1 MSNFE
6 NENDFLAGLKAEF
19 EPAGN
24 KSSNDFL
31 AGLKDE
37 FEPKKPQDGMW
48 ETTKAFG
55 RDLAKVPSEI
65 SSGFGTTTDQ
75 MRMFGNFVQGDREE
89 LESLYNGLK
98 NYAPLPESETTVG
111 SWVRG
116 AANTLP
122 YMGMSAAAGIGG
134 GFAGGAAG
142 SVVPFVGN
150 VAGATTGA
158 ALGSASVGFAQGWG
172 EMYGR
177 LRNEGIDHDTAAGI
191 ALAVAP
197 VYAGIEAVQVRKIPG
212 VAQLVDKYLGAP
224 FKRMLATRLADKA
237 FKNKV
242 AKALG
247 SYAGEIISQSAEE
260 GAQEMAMNTGE
271 QYARNDGFKNFD
283 IGENLAAG
291 TEVFKESVGPF
302 AVMQAGNV
310 PINAVLNRRAKRLQ
324 QDISNVQN
332 AVEEG
337 RKSATEEG
345 TPAPIKKPTSA
356 PDGGIDV
363 GGLSNLEA
371 DAANDEIDL
380 QNTAQKNLENPDGK
394 KETSAQSG
402 LDRAQAAALFMQNL
416 QNDPMNVPQ
425 GLGLQ
430 QEEALLEF
438 MKMRAKL
445 ATVQAEKARAEQA
458 KAQEEARLD
467 ELAEESLTEAQFER
481 AKENTAKKLA
491 DLKPKTNRVA
501 ARIERITDPA
511 QRLTAI
517 KEAYEQGNLEKLT
530 DGQLESAWENG
541 ADWAEKELSRR
552 TETQNSGTPLLQVMK
567 ENGFKLPTPAAIKR
581 HAQANGRGL
590 SSYTFG
596 EINDLYN
603 SLPANQRLRYFT
615 KNYVN
620 LDETAQS
627 LKKFGFKYDSEGD
640 FISDVA
646 DNLSGQ
652 RLSYGFSLAEND
664 FGKMTDAE
672 LVEAHRK
679 AEAAKDYSA
688 GFEIKKEWDRRRGYN
703 RDLYH
708 GSPTKNITEF
718 RDESYFT
725 EDKNY
730 ARRYKKGEDG
740 RIYEV
745 RANLK
750 KPFDTRNPKEREIFE
765 KEFYGKWGNGT
776 PLGERGLPDWTDG
789 SDLWEF
795 LQEKG
800 YNYDSMVL
808 DEGGDGGY
816 GDNVKWR
823 GESYVP
829 IKSSAVKLRDAFTYG
844 DDGEYI
850 PLDKRSDASN
860 PDIRY
865 SIGED
870 DARRFKSELQDYID
884 GKLDNRHVFKLGT
897 TPEVMRLV
905 GADDLPV
912 ELSASVL
919 ERKEAKH
926 SLILENL
933 ANLPE
938 ELADPIAVM
947 QSSTIPD
954 AITLI
959 TELPTLDRHNML
971 VAIHLNKRFGKA
983 EINSI
988 RSIYPKTQNG
998 IQAAIERGE
1007 LRYINTKRKPSWI
1020 TLPFQHASGRKVIQR
1035 AYGHE
1040 VFTQADLSQAEK
1052 ENIFKL
1058 RGENEKHAYSISERG
1073 NEKQA
1078 KIDEIKTAVE
1088 EVLEKFNRRAKI
1100 KSDVS
1105 VVGTLDEAR
1114 AELGAES
1121 IPYNARAVQSGDK
1134 VVIIAENITDTDEAV
1149 RIFLHEQVG
1158 HWGLHKLL
1166 KADLRPFL
1174 NYVILNYKGSEAW
1187 NRIAKYYGN
1196 VASDKYVIA
1205 EEMLAHIAENR
1216 ELSDPSM
1223 WKRLVHKVKRE
1234 LWGNGVP
1241 QEYVNLLNE
1250 DVLRAAIALSREWAK
1265 GDHYL
1270 NANGIWAKIES
1281 ASKGRDVPDEP
1292 DDGKRFSLVGE
1303 KGMQNLEN
1311 IGSKSASNPESA
1323 KEMSE
1328 RGETPSNIWRKTGW
1342 FKNPKDGKW
1351 RYELDNGEIINA
1363 PFNENSNQL
1372 LPNVL
1377 DDSELYLAYPNL
1389 KNRWVAFRNIAN
1401 GGAYFDGKNFY
1412 VDNSFAE
1419 NPKGLR
1425 EILIHEIQHSIQIEE
1440 GFAQGANEAMFTSE
1454 NSKLL
1459 NWKIEEVSREY
1470 KQWQAERKL
1479 VCDSSGLSDKIRA
1492 IADDEDFVEKYKK
1505 LLEESG
1511 VDNLLSLID
1520 GKIAE
1525 TGEKLWKL
1533 EEERDRLDNEETGLS
1548 PHEKYMRVAGE
1559 VEARNAAARQRQLSP
1574 DMRRRIFP
1582 EATQDIPFDEQIVRR
1597 NDGVSYSLEEEAEDS
1612 DAEKIN
1618 RQFRELYERYKD
1630 GDKPAY
1636 EEAAKMVAEYAESK
1650 GYDVRVYHG
1659 TGANGFN
1666 VAKADAS
1673 EAKNGEGHQAHGM
1686 GLYLATSKN
1695 TSERYKKQ
1703 AIKAQKL
1710 VYFDHEKYEHVQIPF
1725 DKLNEKTQGVL
1736 AECFDDWRGKTLDEL
1751 EELLRDYPQIIKR
1764 LSADNE
1770 KFGDVFLR
1778 GIFESAKAEFSALK
1792 EFIPYIKNNKLD
1804 PAFFATQK
1812 GDGKVF
1818 DWFTDLKPNEVLD
1831 ENKPLSEQPEI
1842 WKKFKNAWID
1852 MWAYVKR
1859 KRKGKRYWEWLNPD
1873 RLGKD
1878 GSRTAG
1884 FIFTRWSD
1892 EYGSD
1897 ETINLLLRNGIRGI
1911 TYDGRLD
1918 GRCYVS
1924 FEGGEA
1930 VKLQDPFTFDDNG
1943 ELIPLTERFDA
1954 GNPDMR
1960 YSIREEDEWATNK
1973 KEWDNISFARQV
1985 DSYAKGDYPS
1995 GKFFT
2000 VGTPSALLKSFGIP
2014 DNKIVMTEGVLKK
2027 IKTHGL
2033 SDVQIKQIPEAI
2045 NSPVGIFSYPKNENV
2060 FDVLVEMHMDD
2071 GRPIIVSLEINKN
2084 RQGLGEITDLLTA
2097 HPKENFGRIV
2107 DWAKKGRCKYWNKQ
2121 KGRKLLQDTIPADWE
2136 RYETE
2141 LTPYLPLQS
2150 EINDERQGKYSL
2162 KEKTPEKYDG
2172 RFGDANRKY
2181 TRLLG
2186 QKKREL
2192 GREISYEELPN
2203 VATDEE
2209 FEKAVG
2215 MSKQAFGD
2223 LMKER
2228 DKMGADMAYEYQKTD
2243 QRAKQATVDRF
2254 NPIKVVE
2261 MFINGGEAFGAE
2273 KSAYKSLLAAG
2284 NMDAVM
2290 YNAIYVGLPKYNRK
2304 KGQWEVR
2311 EGTKPLIAYFD
2322 KVKGDKYDNF
2332 ENYANAVAMLEHYK
2346 REHKLETISDAYKW
2360 ADDKEFEAMSG
2371 FSKQQAK
2378 KWMEEATKDSKDTV
2392 KALQEFFAAN
2402 REFMVETGLAS
2413 RAQADVLNSFEY
2425 YLPMLREFDENDSIM
2440 SGDGSGYRSRG
2451 FSGRSSGVKNFT
2463 GSRRKT
2469 KNVMESIIE
2478 RTAALYANGYK
2489 NIAMQRSIQMLS
2501 EFGLARH
2508 AEKSSEIVK
2517 ARISCAKAALEKA
2530 GVQVG
2535 EVHDESELIPLEAF
2549 HITNSLDERI
2559 RDDIVSV
2566 RANGRLIFYKIN
2578 DPELLVAL
2586 KSLGQDQMNVLTQWL
2601 IGAKNVM
2608 TWGVTKLPAFAIR
2621 NFLRDT
2627 GANAVL
2633 LGNNPIKS
2641 VANFA
2646 KALKDTPQMQNIRM
2660 SGFGGA
2666 VWYPVSAKGVSTDFG
2681 GGAWKK
2687 TKRVGKY
2694 VLKPFEAYE
2703 RVLQASEQANR
2714 ITAYDRAIADGVS
2727 EAEAAYRAND
2737 VLPFNMRGSGVWTG
2751 KNNYAKSGIQILSW
2765 LIRVSPFVNA
2775 GIQGLFKAYREMG
2788 IEQGMFNAKDE
2799 FDKRAK
2805 MRELAKSLNKGL
2817 MARGALLAA
2826 LSVAYSI
2833 YTNSSTDDDGEKW
2846 YEKLPDDDKLNYWH
2860 FYTGNNTILRLPKPF
2875 EIGYLFSTIPTAM
2888 ADAFLSEN
2896 PDTAKILF
2904 KGLADQ
2910 MRFDLTSNPA
2920 INTLKENLRNKTSFR
2935 GSPVVERSDLNLPP
2949 QMQYSADTS
2958 ATAKALSIIPSM
2970 LPLLKDSWAASPARV
2985 QNALNNFFGGMSQY
2999 GTYATDAILQSFT
3012 DIEQPTSRY
3021 ARISP
3026 ITRAYDWATRDTK
3039 TMRVKNSEVFYEL
3052 KNRVDELYAAARM
3065 YRQTGQLERL
3075 DTLMDT
3081 HKSEFGNYEL
3091 INALNTQLREIA
3103 TKRRKLGETKSY
3115 STAELIELDNKLL
3128 AERNQLLQKVDTI
3141 IERIERGEY
3150 RPRDLREVTKRIDR
3164 SAAVKKD
3171 SQKARMLMRQLE

>member
-37 FEPKKPQDGMW
+37 FEPKKPQGGIW
-48 ETTKAFG
+48 ETAKAFG

-75 MRMFGNFVQGDREE
+75 MRMFWNFVQGDREE

-150 VAGATTGA
+150 VAVATTGA
-158 ALGSASVGFAQGWG
+158 ALSSASVGFAQGWG

-345 TPAPIKKPTSA
+345 TPVPIKKPTNA
-356 PDGGIDV
+356 PNGGIDV

-402 LDRAQAAALFMQNL
+402 FDRAQAAALFMQNL

-627 LKKFGFKYDSEGD
+627 LKRFGFKYDSEGD

-688 GFEIKKEWDRRRGYN
+688 GIEIKKEWDRRRGYN

-708 GSPTKNITEF
+708 GSPNKNITEF

-844 DDGEYI
+844 DDGKYI

-1281 ASKGRDVPDEP
+1281 APKGRDVPDEP
-1292 DDGKRFSLVGE
+1292 DNGKRFSLVGE

-1363 PFNENSNQL
+1363 PFEENSNQL

-1377 DDSELYLAYPNL
+1377 DDNDLYSAYPSL
-1389 KNRWVAFRNIAN
+1389 KNKRVIFRDIVI
-1401 GGAYFDGKNFY
+1401 GDAYFDGKNFY
-1412 VDNSFAE
+1412 VNNSFADS
-1419 NPKGLR
+1419 PKGLR
-1425 EILIHEIQHSIQIEE
+1425 ELLIHEIQHYIQNEE
-1440 GFAQGANEAMFTSE
+1440 GFEQGANESMFTSE
-1454 NSKLL
+1454 NSKFL
-1459 NWKIEEVSREY
+1459 NWMIEKVSREY
-1470 KQWQAERKL
+1470 DELQVERKR
-1479 VCDSSGLSDKIRA
+1479 VSKESGLSEKIRE
-1492 IADDEDFVEKYKK
+1492 IADDDDFVEKYEKF
-1505 LLEESG
+1505 LEESG
-1511 VDNLLSLID
+1511 VKEVLAELDN
-1520 GKIAE
+1520 KIFQKSDE
-1525 TGEKLWKL
+1525 LWKL
-1533 EEERDRLDNEETGLS
+1533 REERDRLDNEESGLS

-1559 VEARNAAARQRQLSP
+1559 VEARNAAARQMQLSP
-1574 DMRRRIFP
+1574 DMRRKIFP
-1582 EATQDIPFDEQIVRR
+1582 EETQDIPFDEQIVRR
-1597 NDGVSYSLEEEAEDS
+1597 NDGVSYSLKEEPT
-1612 DAEKIN
+1612 DAEI
-1618 RQFRELYERYKD
+1618 
-1630 GDKPAY
+1630 
-1636 EEAAKMVAEYAESK
+1636 AESQRQRDEVKAKWTNPDGTMKK
-1650 GYDVRVYHG
+1650 GYHLTPNGKESKLTEEQWLWVRTPNFKKWFGDWENDPENASKVVDENGEPLVVYHG
-1659 TGANGFN
+1659 STAMFNEFRSEYIGRSTGTADGRGFYFTTDKSY
-1666 VAKADAS
+1666 AKAFKAQDGRVI
-1673 EAKNGEGHQAHGM
+1673 EAFLNIRDTLDHRKKTIKKAALKKIIKEIDRAEFEAEGGHYFISNFDN
-1686 GLYLATSKN
+1686 YLDKGIDKTIDTATESNYDFCDTDVEILNVLVNSGVDFDSTAK
-1695 TSERYKKQ
+1695 
-1703 AIKAQKL
+1703 AIK
-1710 VYFDHEKYEHVQIPF
+1710 DI
-1725 DKLNEKTQGVL
+1725 T
-1736 AECFDDWRGKTLDEL
+1736 
-1751 EELLRDYPQIIKR
+1751 
-1764 LSADNE
+1764 
-1770 KFGDVFLR
+1770 
-1778 GIFESAKAEFSALK
+1778 
-1792 EFIPYIKNNKLD
+1792 
-1804 PAFFATQK
+1804 
-1812 GDGKVF
+1812 
-1818 DWFTDLKPNEVLD
+1818 
-1831 ENKPLSEQPEI
+1831 
-1842 WKKFKNAWID
+1842 
-1852 MWAYVKR
+1852 
-1859 KRKGKRYWEWLNPD
+1859 
-1873 RLGKD
+1873 GKD
-1878 GSRTAG
+1878 GEIVPKDNNTTH
-1884 FIFTRWSD
+1884 FIVFNSNQIKD
-1892 EYGSD
+1892 
-1897 ETINLLLRNGIRGI
+1897 
-1911 TYDGRLD
+1911 
-1918 GRCYVS
+1918 
-1924 FEGGEA
+1924 A
-1930 VKLQDPFTFDDNG
+1930 VGNVGTFS
-1943 ELIPLTERFDA
+1943 E
-1954 GNPDMR
+1954 NPDIR
-1960 YSIREEDEWATNK
+1960 YSISED
-1973 KEWDNISFARQV
+1973 RQ
-1985 DSYAKGDYPS
+1985 P
-1995 GKFFT
+1995 
-2000 VGTPSALLKSFGIP
+2000 
-2014 DNKIVMTEGVLKK
+2014 
-2027 IKTHGL
+2027 
-2033 SDVQIKQIPEAI
+2033 
-2045 NSPVGIFSYPKNENV
+2045 
-2060 FDVLVEMHMDD
+2060 
-2071 GRPIIVSLEINKN
+2071 
-2084 RQGLGEITDLLTA
+2084 
-2097 HPKENFGRIV
+2097 
-2107 DWAKKGRCKYWNKQ
+2107 
-2121 KGRKLLQDTIPADWE
+2121 
-2136 RYETE
+2136 
-2141 LTPYLPLQS
+2141 
-2150 EINDERQGKYSL
+2150 
-2162 KEKTPEKYDG
+2162 YDG

-2186 QKKREL
+2186 QKRREL
-2192 GREISYEELPN
+2192 GREIPYEELPN

-2243 QRAKQATVDRF
+2243 QRTKQATVDRF

-2371 FSKQQAK
+2371 FTKQQAK

-2478 RTAALYANGYK
+2478 RTAALYSNGYK

-2559 RDDIVSV
+2559 RDNIVSV

-2586 KSLGQDQMNVLTQWL
+2586 KSLGQEQMNVLTQWL

-2641 VANFA
+2641 VANFV

-2694 VLKPFEAYE
+2694 LLKPFEAYE

-2788 IEQGMFNAKDE
+2788 IERGMFNAKDE
-2799 FDKRAK
+2799 FAKRAK

-2860 FYTGNNTILRLPKPF
+2860 FYAGNNTILRLPKPF

-2920 INTLKENLRNKTSFR
+2920 INTVKENLRNKTSFR

-3065 YRQTGQLERL
+3065 YRQTGQLEGL
-3075 DTLMDT
+3075 DVLMDT

-3164 SAAVKKD
+3164 SASVKKD

>member
-1 MSNFE
+1 MKTIADIYNNIEKDITKRIESSSEVANTINALNPEELKEFRSRVFDEYLARPENHIIDTQNPSKTRRLEFSEIEPFLSGEKPQETQGFFSRAGDDLSNI
-6 NENDFLAGLKAEF
+6 GKAWN
-19 EPAGN
+19 AGN
-24 KSSNDFL
+24 FYSEGGWNN
-31 AGLKDE
+31 
-37 FEPKKPQDGMW
+37 
-48 ETTKAFG
+48 
-55 RDLAKVPSEI
+55 LAKNI
-65 SSGFGTTTDQ
+65 INGGTPQ
-75 MRMFGNFVQGDREE
+75 EREE
-89 LESLYNGLK
+89 LFQNYLKWESKNQMPENKTWVGDVVNGVANLV
-98 NYAPLPESETTVG
+98 PLTVDMLPEAAAV
-111 SWVRG
+111 G
-116 AANTLP
+116 AAT
-122 YMGMSAAAGIGG
+122 GAAGAGIGSIVPGLGTVAGGIG
-134 GFAGGAAG
+134 GFKGGLTASMVEQSYKVGIADIYTSLRKDGVDDETAKTWAIWAGIPYGALEFAG
-142 SVVPFVGN
+142 KGIAPIQRKFLGGKVLKELIDKVSDAKIKNKILNTAAKYGADVALTGTLEAATEGGQGGITEFARQGAKGEDFDVGK
-150 VAGATTGA
+150 VASATWDEAAQAAPAMYGMA
-158 ALGSASVGFAQGWG
+158 ALGIPL
-172 EMYGR
+172 E
-177 LRNEGIDHDTAAGI
+177 AATNRREKQ
-191 ALAVAP
+191 LQ
-197 VYAGIEAVQVRKIPG
+197 QVR
-212 VAQLVDKYLGAP
+212 
-224 FKRMLATRLADKA
+224 
-237 FKNKV
+237 
-242 AKALG
+242 
-247 SYAGEIISQSAEE
+247 
-260 GAQEMAMNTGE
+260 
-271 QYARNDGFKNFD
+271 
-283 IGENLAAG
+283 
-291 TEVFKESVGPF
+291 
-302 AVMQAGNV
+302 
-310 PINAVLNRRAKRLQ
+310 
-324 QDISNVQN
+324 N

-380 QNTAQKNLENPDGK
+380 QNTAQKNLENPESK

-627 LKKFGFKYDSEGD
+627 LKRFGFKYDSEGD

-688 GFEIKKEWDRRRGYN
+688 GIEIKKEWDRRRGYN

-708 GSPTKNITEF
+708 GSPNKNITEF

-844 DDGEYI
+844 DDGKYI

-1105 VVGTLDEAR
+1105 VIGTLDEAR

-1241 QEYVNLLNE
+1241 QEYVNLFNE

-1281 ASKGRDVPDEP
+1281 APKGRDVPDEP
-1292 DDGKRFSLVGE
+1292 DNGKRFSLVGE

-1363 PFNENSNQL
+1363 PFEENSNQL

-1377 DDSELYLAYPNL
+1377 DDNDLYSAYPSL
-1389 KNRWVAFRNIAN
+1389 KNKRVIFRDIVI
-1401 GGAYFDGKNFY
+1401 GDAYFDGKNFY
-1412 VDNSFAE
+1412 VNNSFADS
-1419 NPKGLR
+1419 PKGLR
-1425 EILIHEIQHSIQIEE
+1425 ELLIHEIQHYIQNEE
-1440 GFAQGANEAMFTSE
+1440 GFEQGANESMFTSE
-1454 NSKLL
+1454 NSKFL
-1459 NWKIEEVSREY
+1459 NWMIEKVSREY
-1470 KQWQAERKL
+1470 DELQVERKR
-1479 VCDSSGLSDKIRA
+1479 VSKESGLSEKIRE
-1492 IADDEDFVEKYKK
+1492 IADDDDFVEKYEKF
-1505 LLEESG
+1505 LEESG
-1511 VDNLLSLID
+1511 VKEVLAELDD
-1520 GKIAE
+1520 KIFQKSDE
-1525 TGEKLWKL
+1525 LWKL
-1533 EEERDRLDNEETGLS
+1533 REERDRLNNEESGLS

-1559 VEARNAAARQRQLSP
+1559 VEARNAAARQMQLSP
-1574 DMRRRIFP
+1574 DMRRKIFP
-1582 EATQDIPFDEQIVRR
+1582 EETQDIPFDEQIVRR
-1597 NDGVSYSLEEEAEDS
+1597 NDGVSYSLKEEPTDAEIAESQRQRDEVKAKWTNPDGTMKKGYHLTPNGKPSNLTEEQWLWVRTPNFKKWFGDWEKQAYANAAMDFLENTAPVKKLSGGEFQKDGVKLTEKVPAFFKSINNVAHNEELGDVVLDLKGVEDS
-1612 DAEKIN
+1612 VAHGVGRLKSAAFMAVPEVIEKGFIFNRERNWKERGWDTAVIVAPVKIGEEDYVCEVVVKKVRGQQRFYLHEVEIKKTLDGVFKSVANSGNASQVSKLIIGKHLAE
-1618 RQFRELYERYKD
+1618 
-1630 GDKPAY
+1630 
-1636 EEAAKMVAEYAESK
+1636 VK
-1650 GYDVRVYHG
+1650 GNVSQVVDENGEPLVVYHG
-1659 TGANGFN
+1659 STAMFNEFRSEYIGRSTGTADGRGFYFTTDKSY
-1666 VAKADAS
+1666 AKAFKAQDGRVI
-1673 EAKNGEGHQAHGM
+1673 EAFLNIRDTLDHRKKTIKKAALKKIIKEIDRAEFEADGGHYFISNFDN
-1686 GLYLATSKN
+1686 YLDKGIDKTIDTATESNYDFCDTDVEILNVLVNSGVDFDSTAK
-1695 TSERYKKQ
+1695 
-1703 AIKAQKL
+1703 AIK
-1710 VYFDHEKYEHVQIPF
+1710 DI
-1725 DKLNEKTQGVL
+1725 T
-1736 AECFDDWRGKTLDEL
+1736 
-1751 EELLRDYPQIIKR
+1751 
-1764 LSADNE
+1764 
-1770 KFGDVFLR
+1770 
-1778 GIFESAKAEFSALK
+1778 
-1792 EFIPYIKNNKLD
+1792 
-1804 PAFFATQK
+1804 
-1812 GDGKVF
+1812 
-1818 DWFTDLKPNEVLD
+1818 
-1831 ENKPLSEQPEI
+1831 
-1842 WKKFKNAWID
+1842 
-1852 MWAYVKR
+1852 
-1859 KRKGKRYWEWLNPD
+1859 
-1873 RLGKD
+1873 GKD
-1878 GSRTAG
+1878 GEIVPKDNNTTH
-1884 FIFTRWSD
+1884 FIVFNSNQIKD
-1892 EYGSD
+1892 
-1897 ETINLLLRNGIRGI
+1897 
-1911 TYDGRLD
+1911 
-1918 GRCYVS
+1918 
-1924 FEGGEA
+1924 A
-1930 VKLQDPFTFDDNG
+1930 VGNVGTFS
-1943 ELIPLTERFDA
+1943 E
-1954 GNPDMR
+1954 NPDIR
-1960 YSIREEDEWATNK
+1960 YSISED
-1973 KEWDNISFARQV
+1973 RQ
-1985 DSYAKGDYPS
+1985 P
-1995 GKFFT
+1995 
-2000 VGTPSALLKSFGIP
+2000 
-2014 DNKIVMTEGVLKK
+2014 
-2027 IKTHGL
+2027 
-2033 SDVQIKQIPEAI
+2033 
-2045 NSPVGIFSYPKNENV
+2045 
-2060 FDVLVEMHMDD
+2060 
-2071 GRPIIVSLEINKN
+2071 
-2084 RQGLGEITDLLTA
+2084 
-2097 HPKENFGRIV
+2097 
-2107 DWAKKGRCKYWNKQ
+2107 
-2121 KGRKLLQDTIPADWE
+2121 
-2136 RYETE
+2136 
-2141 LTPYLPLQS
+2141 
-2150 EINDERQGKYSL
+2150 
-2162 KEKTPEKYDG
+2162 YDG

-2371 FSKQQAK
+2371 FTKQQAK

-2586 KSLGQDQMNVLTQWL
+2586 KSLGQEQMNVLTQWL

-2633 LGNNPIKS
+2633 LGNNPVKS

-2737 VLPFNMRGSGVWTG
+2737 VLPFNMRGSGVWSG
-2751 KNNYAKSGIQILSW
+2751 RNNYAKSGIQILSW

-2788 IEQGMFNAKDE
+2788 IERGMFNAKDE
-2799 FDKRAK
+2799 FVKRAK

-2860 FYTGNNTILRLPKPF
+2860 FYAGNNTILRLPKPF

-2888 ADAFLSEN
+2888 ADTFLSEN

-3052 KNRVDELYAAARM
+3052 KNRADELYAAARM

-3075 DTLMDT
+3075 DVLMDT

-3164 SAAVKKD
+3164 SASVKKD

>member
-237 FKNKV
+237 FKNKI

-363 GGLSNLEA
+363 GGLSNLEV

-620 LDETAQS
+620 LDETAES

-708 GSPTKNITEF
+708 GSPNKNITEF

-844 DDGEYI
+844 DDGKYI

-1281 ASKGRDVPDEP
+1281 APKGRDVPDEP
-1292 DDGKRFSLVGE
+1292 DNGKRFSLVGE

-1363 PFNENSNQL
+1363 PFEENSNQL

-1377 DDSELYLAYPNL
+1377 DDNDLYSAYPSL
-1389 KNRWVAFRNIAN
+1389 KNKRVIFRDIVI
-1401 GGAYFDGKNFY
+1401 GDAYFDGKNFY
-1412 VDNSFAE
+1412 VNNSFADS
-1419 NPKGLR
+1419 PKGLR
-1425 EILIHEIQHSIQIEE
+1425 ELLIHEIQHYIQNEE
-1440 GFAQGANEAMFTSE
+1440 GFEQGANESMFTSE
-1454 NSKLL
+1454 NSKFL
-1459 NWKIEEVSREY
+1459 NWMIEKVSREY
-1470 KQWQAERKL
+1470 DELQVERKR
-1479 VCDSSGLSDKIRA
+1479 VSKESGLSEKIRE
-1492 IADDEDFVEKYKK
+1492 IADDDDFVEKYEKF
-1505 LLEESG
+1505 LEESG
-1511 VDNLLSLID
+1511 VKEVLAELDD
-1520 GKIAE
+1520 KIFQKSDE
-1525 TGEKLWKL
+1525 LWKL
-1533 EEERDRLDNEETGLS
+1533 REERDRLDNEESGLS

-1559 VEARNAAARQRQLSP
+1559 VEARNAAARQMQLSP
-1574 DMRRRIFP
+1574 DMRRKIFP
-1582 EATQDIPFDEQIVRR
+1582 EETQDIPFDEQIVRR
-1597 NDGVSYSLEEEAEDS
+1597 NDGVSYSLKEEPT
-1612 DAEKIN
+1612 DAEI
-1618 RQFRELYERYKD
+1618 
-1630 GDKPAY
+1630 
-1636 EEAAKMVAEYAESK
+1636 AESQRQRDEVKAKWTNPDGTMKK
-1650 GYDVRVYHG
+1650 GYHLTPNGKESKLTEEQWLWVRTPNFKKWFGDWENDPENASKVVDENGEPLVVYHG
-1659 TGANGFN
+1659 STAMFNEFRSEYIGRSTGTADGRGFYFTTDKSY
-1666 VAKADAS
+1666 AKAFKAQDGRVI
-1673 EAKNGEGHQAHGM
+1673 EAFLNIRDTLDHRKKTIKKAALKKIIKEIDRAEFEADGGHYFISNFDN
-1686 GLYLATSKN
+1686 YLDKGIDKTIDTATESNYDFCDTDVEILNVLVNSGVDFDSTAK
-1695 TSERYKKQ
+1695 
-1703 AIKAQKL
+1703 AIK
-1710 VYFDHEKYEHVQIPF
+1710 DI
-1725 DKLNEKTQGVL
+1725 T
-1736 AECFDDWRGKTLDEL
+1736 
-1751 EELLRDYPQIIKR
+1751 
-1764 LSADNE
+1764 
-1770 KFGDVFLR
+1770 
-1778 GIFESAKAEFSALK
+1778 
-1792 EFIPYIKNNKLD
+1792 
-1804 PAFFATQK
+1804 
-1812 GDGKVF
+1812 
-1818 DWFTDLKPNEVLD
+1818 
-1831 ENKPLSEQPEI
+1831 
-1842 WKKFKNAWID
+1842 
-1852 MWAYVKR
+1852 
-1859 KRKGKRYWEWLNPD
+1859 
-1873 RLGKD
+1873 GKD
-1878 GSRTAG
+1878 GEIVPKDNNTTH
-1884 FIFTRWSD
+1884 FIVFNSNQIKD
-1892 EYGSD
+1892 
-1897 ETINLLLRNGIRGI
+1897 
-1911 TYDGRLD
+1911 
-1918 GRCYVS
+1918 
-1924 FEGGEA
+1924 A
-1930 VKLQDPFTFDDNG
+1930 VGNVGTFS
-1943 ELIPLTERFDA
+1943 E
-1954 GNPDMR
+1954 NPDIR
-1960 YSIREEDEWATNK
+1960 YSISED
-1973 KEWDNISFARQV
+1973 RQ
-1985 DSYAKGDYPS
+1985 P
-1995 GKFFT
+1995 
-2000 VGTPSALLKSFGIP
+2000 
-2014 DNKIVMTEGVLKK
+2014 
-2027 IKTHGL
+2027 
-2033 SDVQIKQIPEAI
+2033 
-2045 NSPVGIFSYPKNENV
+2045 
-2060 FDVLVEMHMDD
+2060 
-2071 GRPIIVSLEINKN
+2071 
-2084 RQGLGEITDLLTA
+2084 
-2097 HPKENFGRIV
+2097 
-2107 DWAKKGRCKYWNKQ
+2107 
-2121 KGRKLLQDTIPADWE
+2121 
-2136 RYETE
+2136 
-2141 LTPYLPLQS
+2141 
-2150 EINDERQGKYSL
+2150 
-2162 KEKTPEKYDG
+2162 YDG

-2186 QKKREL
+2186 QKRREL
-2192 GREISYEELPN
+2192 GREIPYEELPN

-2243 QRAKQATVDRF
+2243 QRTKQATVDRF

-2371 FSKQQAK
+2371 FTKQQAK

-2586 KSLGQDQMNVLTQWL
+2586 KSLGQEQMNVLTQWL

-2633 LGNNPIKS
+2633 LGNNPVKS

-2788 IEQGMFNAKDE
+2788 IERGMFNAKDE
-2799 FDKRAK
+2799 FTKRAK

-2817 MARGALLAA
+2817 MARGVLLAA

-2904 KGLADQ
+2904 KGLVDQ

-2920 INTLKENLRNKTSFR
+2920 INTVKENLRNKTSFR

-3075 DTLMDT
+3075 DALMDT

-3164 SAAVKKD
+3164 SASVKKD

>member
-1 MSNFE
+1 MKYSDEFKTAVREDILNRIE
-6 NENDFLAGLKAEF
+6 NENGFAEKFNSSRKKLGDDNLFRQAAYEAYAEKPEFKKYF
-19 EPAGN
+19 EQKEG
-24 KSSNDFL
+24 
-31 AGLKDE
+31 GI
-37 FEPKKPQDGMW
+37 W

-212 VAQLVDKYLGAP
+212 VAQLVDKYLGTP

-332 AVEEG
+332 AVEKG

-345 TPAPIKKPTSA
+345 TPAPIKKPTNA
-356 PDGGIDV
+356 PNGGIDV

-481 AKENTAKKLA
+481 AKENTAKKVA

-517 KEAYEQGNLEKLT
+517 NEAYEQGNLEKLT

-627 LKKFGFKYDSEGD
+627 LKRFGFKYDSEGD

-708 GSPTKNITEF
+708 GSPNKNITEF

-844 DDGEYI
+844 DDGKYI

-1007 LRYINTKRKPSWI
+1007 LRYINAKRKPSWI

-1281 ASKGRDVPDEP
+1281 APKGRDVPDEP
-1292 DDGKRFSLVGE
+1292 DNGKRFSLVGE

-1412 VDNSFAE
+1412 VDNSFAD

-1425 EILIHEIQHSIQIEE
+1425 EILIHEIQHYIQNEE
-1440 GFAQGANEAMFTSE
+1440 GFEQGANESMFTSE
-1454 NSKLL
+1454 NSKFL
-1459 NWKIEEVSREY
+1459 NWMIEKVSREY
-1470 KQWQAERKL
+1470 DELQVERKR
-1479 VCDSSGLSDKIRA
+1479 VSKESGLSEKIRE
-1492 IADDEDFVEKYKK
+1492 IADDDDFVEKYEKF
-1505 LLEESG
+1505 LEESG
-1511 VDNLLSLID
+1511 VKEVLAELDD
-1520 GKIAE
+1520 KIFQKSDE
-1525 TGEKLWKL
+1525 LWKL
-1533 EEERDRLDNEETGLS
+1533 REERDRLDNEESGLS

-1559 VEARNAAARQRQLSP
+1559 VEARNAAARQMQLSP
-1574 DMRRRIFP
+1574 DMRRKIFP
-1582 EATQDIPFDEQIVRR
+1582 EETQDIPFDEQIVRR
-1597 NDGVSYSLEEEAEDS
+1597 NDGVSYSLKEEPT
-1612 DAEKIN
+1612 DAEI
-1618 RQFRELYERYKD
+1618 
-1630 GDKPAY
+1630 
-1636 EEAAKMVAEYAESK
+1636 AESQRQRDEVKAKWTNPDGTMKK
-1650 GYDVRVYHG
+1650 GYHLTPNGKPSNLTEEQWLWVRTPNFKKWFGDWENDPENASKVVDENGEPLVVYHG
-1659 TGANGFN
+1659 STAMFNEFRSEYIGRSTGTADGRGFYFTTDKSY
-1666 VAKADAS
+1666 AKAFKAQDGRVI
-1673 EAKNGEGHQAHGM
+1673 EAFLNIRDTLDHRKKTIKKAALKKIIKEIDRAEFEADGGHYFISNFDN
-1686 GLYLATSKN
+1686 YLDKGIDKTIDTATESNYDFCDTDVEILNVLVNSGVDFDSTAK
-1695 TSERYKKQ
+1695 
-1703 AIKAQKL
+1703 AIK
-1710 VYFDHEKYEHVQIPF
+1710 DI
-1725 DKLNEKTQGVL
+1725 T
-1736 AECFDDWRGKTLDEL
+1736 
-1751 EELLRDYPQIIKR
+1751 
-1764 LSADNE
+1764 
-1770 KFGDVFLR
+1770 
-1778 GIFESAKAEFSALK
+1778 
-1792 EFIPYIKNNKLD
+1792 
-1804 PAFFATQK
+1804 
-1812 GDGKVF
+1812 
-1818 DWFTDLKPNEVLD
+1818 
-1831 ENKPLSEQPEI
+1831 
-1842 WKKFKNAWID
+1842 
-1852 MWAYVKR
+1852 
-1859 KRKGKRYWEWLNPD
+1859 
-1873 RLGKD
+1873 GKD
-1878 GSRTAG
+1878 GEIVPKDNNTTH
-1884 FIFTRWSD
+1884 FIVFNSNQIKD
-1892 EYGSD
+1892 
-1897 ETINLLLRNGIRGI
+1897 
-1911 TYDGRLD
+1911 
-1918 GRCYVS
+1918 
-1924 FEGGEA
+1924 A
-1930 VKLQDPFTFDDNG
+1930 VGNVGTFS
-1943 ELIPLTERFDA
+1943 E
-1954 GNPDMR
+1954 NPDIR
-1960 YSIREEDEWATNK
+1960 YSISED
-1973 KEWDNISFARQV
+1973 RQ
-1985 DSYAKGDYPS
+1985 P
-1995 GKFFT
+1995 
-2000 VGTPSALLKSFGIP
+2000 
-2014 DNKIVMTEGVLKK
+2014 
-2027 IKTHGL
+2027 
-2033 SDVQIKQIPEAI
+2033 
-2045 NSPVGIFSYPKNENV
+2045 
-2060 FDVLVEMHMDD
+2060 
-2071 GRPIIVSLEINKN
+2071 
-2084 RQGLGEITDLLTA
+2084 
-2097 HPKENFGRIV
+2097 
-2107 DWAKKGRCKYWNKQ
+2107 
-2121 KGRKLLQDTIPADWE
+2121 
-2136 RYETE
+2136 
-2141 LTPYLPLQS
+2141 
-2150 EINDERQGKYSL
+2150 
-2162 KEKTPEKYDG
+2162 YDG

-2186 QKKREL
+2186 QKRREL
-2192 GREISYEELPN
+2192 GREIPYEELPN

-2228 DKMGADMAYEYQKTD
+2228 DKMGADMAYEYQKTA

-2254 NPIKVVE
+2254 NSIKVVE

-2371 FSKQQAK
+2371 FTKQQAK

-2478 RTAALYANGYK
+2478 RTAALYSNGYK

-2559 RDDIVSV
+2559 RDNIVSV

-2586 KSLGQDQMNVLTQWL
+2586 KSLGQEQMNVLTQWL

-2627 GANAVL
+2627 GANSVL

-2641 VANFA
+2641 VANFV

-2694 VLKPFEAYE
+2694 LLKPFEAYE

-2727 EAEAAYRAND
+2727 EAEEAYRAND

-2788 IEQGMFNAKDE
+2788 IERGMFNAKDE
-2799 FDKRAK
+2799 FAKRAK

-2860 FYTGNNTILRLPKPF
+2860 FYAGNNTILRLPKPF

-2920 INTLKENLRNKTSFR
+2920 INTVKENLRNKTSFR

-3075 DTLMDT
+3075 DALMDT

-3164 SAAVKKD
+3164 SASVKKD

>member
-1 MSNFE
+1 MKTIADIYNNIEKDITKRIESSSEVANTINALNPEELKEFRSRVFDEYLARPENHIIDTQNPSKTRRLEFSEIEPFLSGEKPQETQGFFSRAGDDLSNI
-6 NENDFLAGLKAEF
+6 GKAWN
-19 EPAGN
+19 AGN
-24 KSSNDFL
+24 FYSEGGWNN
-31 AGLKDE
+31 
-37 FEPKKPQDGMW
+37 
-48 ETTKAFG
+48 
-55 RDLAKVPSEI
+55 LAKNI
-65 SSGFGTTTDQ
+65 INGGTPQ
-75 MRMFGNFVQGDREE
+75 EREE
-89 LESLYNGLK
+89 LFQNYLKWESKNQMPENKTWVGDVVNGVANLV
-98 NYAPLPESETTVG
+98 PLTVDMLPEAAAV
-111 SWVRG
+111 G
-116 AANTLP
+116 AAT
-122 YMGMSAAAGIGG
+122 GAAGAGIGSIVPGLGTVAGGIG
-134 GFAGGAAG
+134 GFKGGLTASMVEQSYKVGIADIYTSLRKDGVDDETAKTWAIWAGIPYGALEFAG
-142 SVVPFVGN
+142 KGIAPIQRKFLGGKVLKELIDKVSDAKIKNKILNTAAKYGADVALTGTLEAATEGGQGGITEFARQGAKGEDFDVGK
-150 VAGATTGA
+150 VASATWDEAAQAAPAMYGMA
-158 ALGSASVGFAQGWG
+158 ALGIPL
-172 EMYGR
+172 E
-177 LRNEGIDHDTAAGI
+177 AATNRREKQ
-191 ALAVAP
+191 LQ
-197 VYAGIEAVQVRKIPG
+197 QVR
-212 VAQLVDKYLGAP
+212 
-224 FKRMLATRLADKA
+224 
-237 FKNKV
+237 
-242 AKALG
+242 
-247 SYAGEIISQSAEE
+247 
-260 GAQEMAMNTGE
+260 
-271 QYARNDGFKNFD
+271 
-283 IGENLAAG
+283 
-291 TEVFKESVGPF
+291 
-302 AVMQAGNV
+302 
-310 PINAVLNRRAKRLQ
+310 
-324 QDISNVQN
+324 N

-356 PDGGIDV
+356 PNGGIDV

-380 QNTAQKNLENPDGK
+380 QNTAQKKLENPDGK

-552 TETQNSGTPLLQVMK
+552 TESKNSGTPLLQVMK

-620 LDETAQS
+620 LDETAES

-688 GFEIKKEWDRRRGYN
+688 GFEIKKEWDKRRGYN

-708 GSPTKNITEF
+708 GSPNKNITEF

-800 YNYDSMVL
+800 YDYDSMVL

-816 GDNVKWR
+816 GDTVKWR

-829 IKSSAVKLRDAFTYG
+829 MKSSAVKLRDAFTYG
-844 DDGEYI
+844 DDGKYI
-850 PLDKRSDASN
+850 PLDKRSDAGN

-865 SIGED
+865 SIGEGD
-870 DARRFKSELQDYID
+870 YFNKARNE
-884 GKLDNRHVFKLGT
+884 
-897 TPEVMRLV
+897 
-905 GADDLPV
+905 LPV
-912 ELSASVL
+912 DKDSKPNLLDVSGTDAELFQRAEKTFESMPMFTRAADGVKIKLKVSEGGSMAARVVHMISNNSTGQIAPHKLAWLPNIQGTIENAQVRLKGRYDIRKQEKREPNRIYIRRYGDGTIHAVVVSPYGEIVGQDIKSANVITQYPV
-919 ERKEAKH
+919 ERIGEIYNAKVDWVNPKMTEAPISKTEASH
-926 SLILENL
+926 IKDLSHQGTVPLPK
-933 ANLPE
+933 ANG
-938 ELADPIAVM
+938 
-947 QSSTIPD
+947 STSKGSTISD
-954 AITLI
+954 S
-959 TELPTLDRHNML
+959 R
-971 VAIHLNKRFGKA
+971 R
-983 EINSI
+983 
-988 RSIYPKTQNG
+988 
-998 IQAAIERGE
+998 
-1007 LRYINTKRKPSWI
+1007 
-1020 TLPFQHASGRKVIQR
+1020 
-1035 AYGHE
+1035 
-1040 VFTQADLSQAEK
+1040 LSM
-1052 ENIFKL
+1052 
-1058 RGENEKHAYSISERG
+1058 SEESETSR
-1073 NEKQA
+1073 ESQA

-1088 EVLEKFNRRAKI
+1088 EVLEKFNRKAKI

-1158 HWGLHKLL
+1158 HWGLHKFL
-1166 KADLRPFL
+1166 KADFSPFL

-1250 DVLRAAIALSREWAK
+1250 DVLRSAIALSREWAK

-1281 ASKGRDVPDEP
+1281 APKGRDIP
-1292 DDGKRFSLVGE
+1292 DDKKQGRLSLKEQPTDAEIKEAQRQKDEVKAKWTNPDGTMKKGYHLAPNGKESKLTEEQWLWVRTPNFKKWFGDWEKQAYANAAMDFLENTAPVKKLSGGEFQKDGVKLTEKVPAFFKSINNVAHNEELGDVVLDLKGVEDSVAHGVGRLKSAAFMAVPEVIE
-1303 KGMQNLEN
+1303 KGFIFNRERN
-1311 IGSKSASNPESA
+1311 WK
-1323 KEMSE
+1323 E
-1328 RGETPSNIWRKTGW
+1328 RGWDTAVIVAPVKIGEEDYVCEVVVKKVRGQQRFYLHEVEIKKTLDGVFKSVANSGNASQVSKLIIGKHLAEVKGNVSQVVDENGEPLVVYHGSTAMFNEFRSEYIGRSTGTADGRGFYFTTDKSYAKAFKAQDGRVIEAFLNIRDTLDHRKKTIKKAALKKIIKEIDRAEFEADGGHYFISNFDNYLDKGIDKTIDTATESNYDFCDTDVEILNVLVNSGVD
-1342 FKNPKDGKW
+1342 FDSTAKAIKDITGKDGEIVPKD
-1351 RYELDNGEIINA
+1351 NNTTHFIV
-1363 PFNENSNQL
+1363 FNSNQIKDAVG
-1372 LPNVL
+1372 NVGTF
-1377 DDSELYLAYPNL
+1377 S
-1389 KNRWVAFRNIAN
+1389 
-1401 GGAYFDGKNFY
+1401 
-1412 VDNSFAE
+1412 E
-1419 NPKGLR
+1419 NP
-1425 EILIHEIQHSIQIEE
+1425 
-1440 GFAQGANEAMFTSE
+1440 
-1454 NSKLL
+1454 
-1459 NWKIEEVSREY
+1459 
-1470 KQWQAERKL
+1470 
-1479 VCDSSGLSDKIRA
+1479 
-1492 IADDEDFVEKYKK
+1492 
-1505 LLEESG
+1505 
-1511 VDNLLSLID
+1511 
-1520 GKIAE
+1520 
-1525 TGEKLWKL
+1525 
-1533 EEERDRLDNEETGLS
+1533 
-1548 PHEKYMRVAGE
+1548 
-1559 VEARNAAARQRQLSP
+1559 
-1574 DMRRRIFP
+1574 
-1582 EATQDIPFDEQIVRR
+1582 DI
-1597 NDGVSYSLEEEAEDS
+1597 
-1612 DAEKIN
+1612 
-1618 RQFRELYERYKD
+1618 
-1630 GDKPAY
+1630 
-1636 EEAAKMVAEYAESK
+1636 
-1650 GYDVRVYHG
+1650 
-1659 TGANGFN
+1659 
-1666 VAKADAS
+1666 
-1673 EAKNGEGHQAHGM
+1673 
-1686 GLYLATSKN
+1686 
-1695 TSERYKKQ
+1695 
-1703 AIKAQKL
+1703 
-1710 VYFDHEKYEHVQIPF
+1710 
-1725 DKLNEKTQGVL
+1725 
-1736 AECFDDWRGKTLDEL
+1736 
-1751 EELLRDYPQIIKR
+1751 
-1764 LSADNE
+1764 
-1770 KFGDVFLR
+1770 
-1778 GIFESAKAEFSALK
+1778 
-1792 EFIPYIKNNKLD
+1792 
-1804 PAFFATQK
+1804 
-1812 GDGKVF
+1812 
-1818 DWFTDLKPNEVLD
+1818 
-1831 ENKPLSEQPEI
+1831 
-1842 WKKFKNAWID
+1842 
-1852 MWAYVKR
+1852 
-1859 KRKGKRYWEWLNPD
+1859 
-1873 RLGKD
+1873 
-1878 GSRTAG
+1878 
-1884 FIFTRWSD
+1884 
-1892 EYGSD
+1892 
-1897 ETINLLLRNGIRGI
+1897 
-1911 TYDGRLD
+1911 
-1918 GRCYVS
+1918 
-1924 FEGGEA
+1924 
-1930 VKLQDPFTFDDNG
+1930 
-1943 ELIPLTERFDA
+1943 
-1954 GNPDMR
+1954 R

-2045 NSPVGIFSYPKNENV
+2045 NSPVGIFSYPKNKNV

-2186 QKKREL
+2186 QKRREL
-2192 GREISYEELPN
+2192 GREIPYEELPN

-2371 FSKQQAK
+2371 FTKQQAK

-2559 RDDIVSV
+2559 RDNIVSV

-2586 KSLGQDQMNVLTQWL
+2586 KSLGQEQMNVLTQWL

-2627 GANAVL
+2627 GANSVL

-2641 VANFA
+2641 VANFV
-2646 KALKDTPQMQNIRM
+2646 KALKDTSQMQNIRM

-2694 VLKPFEAYE
+2694 LLKPFEAYE

-2788 IEQGMFNAKDE
+2788 IERGMFNAKDE
-2799 FDKRAK
+2799 FAKRAK

-2904 KGLADQ
+2904 KGLVDQ

-2920 INTLKENLRNKTSFR
+2920 INTVKENLRNKTSFR

-3075 DTLMDT
+3075 DALMDT